1 MGTSGFWSFYHDL
14 IQTVPLNIIE
24 GKVIYVDIIL
34 YIYKYVIGIRKSGCD
49 IKSNDGKIIN
59 HIHAITKIIKNFT
72 DHNIFPVCVF
82 DGKAPIEK
90 EETIHKRHE
99 RAEISIEKCNEII
112 IKKNDENNEND
123 DKNDNVNDN
132 DDNNDNDDKND
143 NDNDEYIKYFKRSF
157 VLTQRMI
164 QECKDFLDYAGIPY
178 VNSYGEADPQC
189 VALNHYYKY
198 ISSGIYSEDSDI
210 ILYGGDI
217 LYHNL
222 DMKNNKISYIDYTSI
237 INFLQKKVDNI
248 CKEHNL
254 IKKQVTRQVFID
266 FSIIM
271 GNDYCNGVRISG
283 KNNRDK
289 ILELFTINDFNMKNF
304 INYILKIN
312 INKIIYYIP
321 ENFLEKWNLCK
332 QLYSDVNVINPIN
345 INITLKQ
352 PNIIMLKQFLI
363 DLNIRNNIMN
373 NFIKSINDNYN
384 IYKKCINFMS
394 LIENNNINK
403 VYDKNDKNDNEW
415 HTVNKKKIKQR

>member
-14 IQTVPLNIIE
+14 IKTIPLNTIE

-112 IKKNDENNEND
+112 IKKNDENN
-123 DKNDNVNDN
+123 
-132 DDNNDNDDKND
+132 DNDDKND

-178 VNSYGEADPQC
+178 VNSYTEADPQC

-222 DMKNNKISYIDYTSI
+222 DMKNNKISYIDYNSI

-248 CKEHNL
+248 CIEHNL
-254 IKKQVTRQVFID
+254 IKKEVNRNNFID

-271 GNDYCNGVRISG
+271 GNDYCNGIRISG

-289 ILELFTINDFNMKNF
+289 LLELFTINDFNMKNF
-304 INYILKIN
+304 VNHILKMN

-321 ENFLEKWNLCK
+321 ENFLEKWNSCK
-332 QLYSDVNVINPIN
+332 QIYSDINVINPID
-345 INITLKQ
+345 INIILKQ
-352 PNIIMLKQFLI
+352 PNTITLKHFLMN
-363 DLNIRNNIMN
+363 LNIRNNIMN

-384 IYKKCINFMS
+384 IYKKCISFMV
-394 LIENNNINK
+394 LIENNGTNGTNGTNK
-403 VYDKNDKNDNEW
+403 IYDKNDNEW
-415 HTVNKKKIKQR
+415 HTVNKKKLKQI